1 MTRRRTAAAFD
12 TLRGGH
18 FGPTRRP
25 THITHQATGPGTNDT
40 TRTIDTARKAAAH
53 SAPTATL
60 RRLIRSLPLR
70 HRRATLQRLICKITT
85 RVVGGQVPP
94 RTPVFFGAERAHTA
108 TFWLVCRSHRT
119 VAS

>member
-12 TLRGGH
+12 TSGEAISGRLDDQ
-18 FGPTRRP
+18 P
-25 THITHQATGPGTNDT
+25 HITQQATGPGTNDT

-60 RRLIRSLPLR
+60 RPLIRSLPLR

-108 TFWLVCRSHRT
+108 TF
-119 VAS
+119 